1 MGRFNDKCY
10 RIQDETF
17 SDVDLQVQSMRKAL
31 LKKASTTFVNKLE
44 RVQRDKF
51 RAKQSQASDEQKQDK
66 MEWTH

>member
-1 MGRFNDKCY
+1 VGRFNDKCY

-17 SDVDLQVQSMRKAL
+17 SDVDLAVQSMRKAL

-66 MEWTH
+66 ME

>member
-1 MGRFNDKCY
+1 MGRFNDKCS

-17 SDVDLQVQSMRKAL
+17 SDVDLEVQSMRKAL
-31 LKKASTTFVNKLE
+31 LKKASTKFVNKLE
-44 RVQRDKF
+44 RAQRDKF